1 MSNINK
7 GTSNVPIPDTPYT
20 RWRRSKMLSYMTAW
34 QQGQPKDYRNPTM
47 LEDEQNKEAV
57 RMLTLIASLDYF
69 IYDLIEE
76 MEQAGMFKHIAK
88 RNINRCKELIEKA
101 HMIFY
106 RRLFSYE
113 FGGCAKYNDAM
124 DTYYKAINGCVS
136 LEAPERA
143 YNIIVAIVRLQAECR
158 KRIDM
163 RYFYQPSQDLEK
175 IPSLLECLGIRDYK
189 LDNIIERQVR
199 SIKFRVNNERK
210 EDRVNG

>member
-69 IYDLIEE
+69 IYDLIDE
-76 MEQAGMFKHIAK
+76 MTEVGKYKQLAK

-101 HMIFY
+101 HMVFY

-113 FGGCAKYNDAM
+113 FGGCKKYNDAM
-124 DTYYKAINGCVS
+124 DTYYSAINDCVS

-143 YNIIVAIVRLQAECR
+143 YNIIVAIVRLQAKCR

-175 IPSLLECLGIRDYK
+175 IPSLLECLGIKDYR

-199 SIKFRVNNERK
+199 SIKFRVNNER
-210 EDRVNG
+210 EEN